1 MIDMKKE
8 RAKNNLKK
16 IWGMTFVRRYWPNSI
31 RYEDIDWD
39 WQKMYWCIYINGERV
54 ETAPL
59 QATEEEAR
67 MRLQQLCEEHGV
79 DEEQRQRKP
88 L

>member
-1 MIDMKKE
+1 ME
-8 RAKNNLKK
+8 TKK
-16 IWGMTFVRRYWPNSI
+16 ICWMTFYKRYWPNSI

-39 WQKMYWCIYINGERV
+39 WEKMYWCIYINNERV

-67 MRLQQLCEEHGV
+67 DRLLELCDENDV
-79 DEEQRQRKP
+79 DEEQREWKP